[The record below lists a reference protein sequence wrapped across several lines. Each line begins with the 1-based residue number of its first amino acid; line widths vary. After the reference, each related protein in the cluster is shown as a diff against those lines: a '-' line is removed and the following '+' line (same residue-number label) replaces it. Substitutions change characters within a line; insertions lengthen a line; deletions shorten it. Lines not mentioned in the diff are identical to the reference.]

1 VRSFCE
7 EARNLKQAL
16 SVNRLAW
23 WLLEELIQ
31 NPDFYAVEVEKTT
44 QGATIIDAGINAKGG
59 FQAGKL
65 ITEICMGGLG
75 KAEIASRKYGDLE
88 LPSIFVY
95 TDHPAVAALGSQF
108 AGWHI
113 KEAEYSAIG
122 SGPARALAL
131 KPGKIYEEIGY
142 KDTSDRAIIILE
154 TEKFPSAELFQRV
167 SKDCHVKPEK
177 LAVILTPTNSL
188 VGAIQISGR
197 VLETGIH
204 KLRKVGLDSKTILG
218 AWGCAPIPA
227 VHPEFA
233 TAMAR
238 ANDAILYGGSAF
250 YTVKFEDE
258 DKLKDIVEG
267 APSIASKAFGTPF
280 IEIFKA
286 AKYDFYKIDPNL
298 FAPAVVVVNNVKT
311 GHVFRAG
318 QIMPD
323 ILKKSFGY
331 DK

>member
-1 VRSFCE
+1 
-7 EARNLKQAL
+7 LKDAL

-23 WLLEELIQ
+23 RLLEVILR
-31 NPDFYAVEVEKTT
+31 NADFCQVKVQKIRK
-44 QGATIIDAGINAKGG
+44 GATVIDAGINAKGG
-59 FQAGKL
+59 FQAGRL

-75 KAEIASRKYGDLE
+75 NARILCKQYGSVE

-95 TDHPAVAALGSQF
+95 TDHPSIATLGSQF
-108 AGWHI
+108 AGWNI
-113 KEAEYSAIG
+113 KGESFSAIG

-154 TEKFPSAELFQRV
+154 TEKFPSAELIQRI

-204 KLRKVGLDSKTILG
+204 KLRKVGLDSKTILS
-218 AWGCAPIPA
+218 AWGCAPIPT

-238 ANDAILYGGSAF
+238 TNDAILYGGTAF

-258 DKLKDIVEG
+258 NKLKEIVES
-267 APSIASKAFGTPF
+267 APSNASKTFGTPF

-298 FAPAVVVVNNVKT
+298 FAPAVVVVNNAKT

-318 QIMPD
+318 QIMPN
-323 ILKKSFGY
+323 ILEKSFGY